1 LQERNILIKKVYL
14 QNKNRSKQLLTIK
27 KNKYNVTPNQIINV
41 LKSRGWTAE
50 IVNKNQI
57 KDLVDVNSQGLFK
70 CVDGRLSDNI
80 GMQGP
85 KVLGG
90 VYGIAATRKVLDL
103 EGLTA
108 IVNEVASAGYVP
120 SVHGD
125 DHAHPAP
132 MGCGFFK
139 FWSLGQ
145 LPGVE
150 KPNYDS
156 EQGQAQVLDSGGVYE
171 TLEGSHSES
180 KVMIN
185 LVSKTTL
192 VPKTEQRFV
201 VDAWI
206 TQEFNLDVPTY
217 LTLAVETVERLNG
230 PKVAQII
237 VD

>member
-1 LQERNILIKKVYL
+1 MER
-14 QNKNRSKQLLTIK
+14 QM
-27 KNKYNVTPNQIINV
+27 TPNQIVEV
-41 LKSRGWTAE
+41 LESRGWTAE
-50 IVNKNQI
+50 IVNKSQVN
-57 KDLVDVNSQGLFK
+57 DLVEVNSDGLFK
-70 CVDGRLSDNI
+70 CVDGRTSDHV

-90 VYGIAATRKVLDL
+90 VYGIAATRRVLDL
-103 EGLTA
+103 DGLTG
-108 IVNEVASAGYVP
+108 IVNEVAEAGYVP

-139 FWSLGQ
+139 LWSLGQ
-145 LPGVE
+145 LPGLE
-150 KPNYDS
+150 APSYDS
-156 EQGQAQVLDSGGVYE
+156 EQGQSQVLNAGGVYE

-185 LVSKTTL
+185 LVAKTTL
-192 VPKTEQRFV
+192 VPKTDQRFV

-206 TQEFNLDVPTY
+206 TGEFNLDVPTY

-237 VD
+237 ID

>member
-1 LQERNILIKKVYL
+1 M
-14 QNKNRSKQLLTIK
+14 
-27 KNKYNVTPNQIINV
+27 TPNQIVDV
-41 LKSRGWTAE
+41 LESRGWSAK
-50 IVNKNQI
+50 IVNKSEVS
-57 KDLVDVNSQGLFK
+57 DLVDVNSEGLFK
-70 CVDGRLSDNI
+70 CVDGRLSDHA

-90 VYGIAATRKVLDL
+90 VYGIAATRRVLDL
-103 EGLTA
+103 DGLNA
-108 IVNEVASAGYVP
+108 IVSEVAEAGYVP

-139 FWSLGQ
+139 LWSLGQ
-145 LPGVE
+145 LPGLAA
-150 KPNYDS
+150 PHYDS
-156 EQGQAQVLDSGGVYE
+156 EQGQSHVLNAGGVYE

-185 LVSKTTL
+185 LIPKTTL
-192 VPKTEQRFV
+192 VPKTDQRFV

-206 TQEFNLDVPTY
+206 TGEFNLDVPTY

-237 VD
+237 ID